1 MNVNIPKRRFKG
13 FSEDWEQC
21 KFEKLLDYDDGIRR
35 GPFGSALKKEYFV
48 QNSDYVVYEQNNA
61 ISNHFKTRYKI
72 TEEKFKEL
80 HKFELLPGDFIMSGA
95 GTIGRVSLV
104 PPNISRG
111 VINQALIRIRLNE
124 TTDSGYFLE
133 WIMSPKMQRKLT
145 ESNPGS
151 AMVNLVPMRELKN
164 WKVRIPTVKEQI
176 KISRLLNT
184 LQKTISLHKRK
195 LEKLKQLQKS
205 YLSESVFSETKCV
218 PKRRFKG
225 FVEPWEQ
232 KKLKNV
238 VITNP
243 YEELPEKF
251 NYVNLESVLG
261 TSLISY
267 ECTNIENAPSRAQRL
282 AKKGDIFFQNV
293 RPYQK
298 NNLLFNLD
306 CSNYVFSTG
315 YTQLRPK
322 LNSGFLFSI
331 IQKDKFV
338 NKVLNRCTG
347 SSYPAISSKDL
358 VDIKVN
364 ISRNIEEQ
372 NKIADFIGTI
382 DKLLTLHKHKH
393 NAIKILQKIYLQNN
407 LEDETYA

>member
-1 MNVNIPKRRFKG
+1 MNKKIPKRRFKE
-13 FSEDWEQC
+13 FQNANAWEQR
-21 KFEKLLDYDDGIRR
+21 ELGELSNIRR
-35 GPFGSALKKEYFV
+35 GASPRPI
-48 QNSDYVVYEQNNA
+48 SDPKWFSNESDIGWIRISDVTEQNGRIKNVEQKLSNLGIEKTLILDEGELILSIA
-61 ISNHFKTRYKI
+61 ASVGKPVINYIKTGIHDGFIVFLNPQFHRDFMFAWLERNQFIWNRYGQPGSQVNINSEIVKKQKVLLPNIKEQEKISNMI
-72 TEEKFKEL
+72 L
-80 HKFELLPGDFIMSGA
+80 KFEDMI
-95 GTIGRVSLV
+95 T
-104 PPNISRG
+104 
-111 VINQALIRIRLNE
+111 
-124 TTDSGYFLE
+124 
-133 WIMSPKMQRKLT
+133 
-145 ESNPGS
+145 
-151 AMVNLVPMRELKN
+151 
-164 WKVRIPTVKEQI
+164 
-176 KISRLLNT
+176 
-184 LQKTISLHKRK
+184 LHKRK
-195 LEKLKQLQKS
+195 FKKLKQLQKS
-205 YLSESVFSETKCV
+205 YLSESVFSEPKCV

-225 FVEPWEQ
+225 FIDEWEQ

-382 DKLLTLHKHKH
+382 DKLLTLHKNKRDT
-393 NAIKILQKIYLQNN
+393 IQKLQKIYLQNN

>member
-1 MNVNIPKRRFKG
+1 MNTKIPKRRFKE
-13 FSEDWEQC
+13 FQNANAWEQR
-21 KFEKLLDYDDGIRR
+21 ELGELSNIRR
-35 GPFGSALKKEYFV
+35 GASPRPI
-48 QNSDYVVYEQNNA
+48 SDPKWFSNESDIGWIRISDVTEQNGRIKNVEQKLSNLGIEKTLILDEGELILSIA
-61 ISNHFKTRYKI
+61 ASVGKPVINYIKTGIHDGFIVFLNPQFHRDFMFAWLERNQFIWNRYGQPGSQVNINSEIVKKQKILLPNIKEQEKISNMI
-72 TEEKFKEL
+72 L
-80 HKFELLPGDFIMSGA
+80 KFEDMI
-95 GTIGRVSLV
+95 T
-104 PPNISRG
+104 
-111 VINQALIRIRLNE
+111 
-124 TTDSGYFLE
+124 
-133 WIMSPKMQRKLT
+133 
-145 ESNPGS
+145 
-151 AMVNLVPMRELKN
+151 
-164 WKVRIPTVKEQI
+164 
-176 KISRLLNT
+176 
-184 LQKTISLHKRK
+184 LHKRK
-195 LEKLKQLQKS
+195 FKKLKQLQKS
-205 YLSESVFSETKCV
+205 YLSESVFSEPKCV

-225 FVEPWEQ
+225 FIDEWEQ

-382 DKLLTLHKHKH
+382 DKLLTLHKNKRDT
-393 NAIKILQKIYLQNN
+393 IQKTQKIYLQNN
-407 LEDETYA
+407 LKDETYA